1 MKNKIYVIG
10 HKNPDTDSVCS
21 ALAYA
26 RYKEMTDGQNGE
38 YIAMRAGE
46 LNPETEYVLNYFGL
60 EAPALAEDVRPQLK
74 DTAFGKGL
82 SISEDIS
89 LKKAWDMLNKSASN
103 TLTMTDGE
111 GNVKGIIS
119 VGDIARS
126 FMASSDSGVLS
137 AASTPV
143 KNVVETIGAQLVCGN
158 PDAVINSGRV
168 MIASTE
174 ADLDRCSVSGGDTV
188 LLVDDEK
195 AQKKA
200 VINGAACIIV
210 CLGANPA
217 TKIIKLAED
226 NGCALLKSPMD
237 TLTTARMLNQSVP
250 VSHFMKKEGI
260 LMFNEEDITEDV
272 KDAAADTRHRE
283 FPVLD
288 KEGKFVGVVT
298 REDLIKTGKKKLILV
313 DHNEKTQAVG
323 GMTQADVLEV
333 IDHHKIGRIE
343 TQGPIMYKN
352 RPVGCT
358 STIIYGMYVDAGL
371 AIPKEIAGAMC
382 SAILSDTLL
391 YRSPTCTDAD
401 KEAAEALAK
410 IAGIDTEKYAFD
422 MFAAGSDFGSKSE
435 EEIFNLDYKTF
446 NVGEY
451 TYGVGQVQSVN
462 KKELDDMKEKML
474 AYMEKV
480 VAGGEADMVYL
491 MLTDILAES
500 SELLCAGTG
509 ALDTAARAFGVD
521 KGDRSVYLKGAVSRK
536 KQIIPQLTAALQK

>member
-210 CLGANPA
+210 CLGADPA

-333 IDHHKIGRIE
+333 IDHHKIGRIA
-343 TQGPIMYKN
+343 
-352 RPVGCT
+352 VGH
-358 STIIYGMYVDAGL
+358 SYGFHAHAVQFPM
-371 AIPKEIAGAMC
+371 
-382 SAILSDTLL
+382 
-391 YRSPTCTDAD
+391 R
-401 KEAAEALAK
+401 
-410 IAGIDTEKYAFD
+410 
-422 MFAAGSDFGSKSE
+422 
-435 EEIFNLDYKTF
+435 
-446 NVGEY
+446 VGFCRD
-451 TYGVGQVQSVN
+451 VFQ
-462 KKELDDMKEKML
+462 
-474 AYMEKV
+474 
-480 VAGGEADMVYL
+480 
-491 MLTDILAES
+491 
-500 SELLCAGTG
+500 
-509 ALDTAARAFGVD
+509 
-521 KGDRSVYLKGAVSRK
+521 
-536 KQIIPQLTAALQK
+536 LQKLFRIFAELSGRIGYLACLHLYLYFGLGQHVCHPVVFAFHHAAHHFRLRVGGSCYQQSCCNG

>member
-1 MKNKIYVIG
+1 
-10 HKNPDTDSVCS
+10 
-21 ALAYA
+21 
-26 RYKEMTDGQNGE
+26 
-38 YIAMRAGE
+38 
-46 LNPETEYVLNYFGL
+46 
-60 EAPALAEDVRPQLK
+60 
-74 DTAFGKGL
+74 
-82 SISEDIS
+82 
-89 LKKAWDMLNKSASN
+89 
-103 TLTMTDGE
+103 MTDGE

-210 CLGANPA
+210 CLGADPA

-283 FPVLD
+283 FPVLN

-371 AIPKEIAGAMC
+371 TIPKEIAGAMC
-382 SAILSDTLL
+382 SAIL
-391 YRSPTCTDAD
+391 P
-401 KEAAEALAK
+401 
-410 IAGIDTEKYAFD
+410 
-422 MFAAGSDFGSKSE
+422 
-435 EEIFNLDYKTF
+435 
-446 NVGEY
+446 
-451 TYGVGQVQSVN
+451 
-462 KKELDDMKEKML
+462 
-474 AYMEKV
+474 
-480 VAGGEADMVYL
+480 
-491 MLTDILAES
+491 ILF
-500 SELLCAGTG
+500 CIV
-509 ALDTAARAFGVD
+509 RRHVPMQIR
-521 KGDRSVYLKGAVSRK
+521 KRQKHWLKLRE
-536 KQIIPQLTAALQK
+536 

>member
-1 MKNKIYVIG
+1 MKKEIYVIG

-26 RYKEMTDGQNGE
+26 QYKNMTDGQNGE
-38 YIAMRAGE
+38 YKAMRAGE
-46 LNPETEYVLNYFGL
+46 LNPETEYVLDYFGL
-60 EAPALAEDVRPQLK
+60 ETPPLAEDVRPQLK
-74 DTAFGKGL
+74 DTDFGRGL
-82 SISEDIS
+82 CIKEDVS
-89 LKKAWDMLNKSASN
+89 LKKAWEMLNESSSK
-103 TLTMTDGE
+103 TLVMTDDQDQ
-111 GNVKGIIS
+111 VKGIIS

-126 FMASSDSGVLS
+126 FVASSDSGVLS
-137 AASTPV
+137 AASTPIE
-143 KNVVETIGAQLVCGN
+143 NIVETLGAQLVCGD
-158 PDAVINSGRV
+158 PHGVIKSGRV
-168 MIASTE
+168 LVAATE
-174 ADLDRCSVSGGDTV
+174 GDLDRCSISGGDTV

-200 VINGAACIIV
+200 VKNGAACVIV
-210 CLGANPA
+210 CLGADPA
-217 TKIIKLAED
+217 ARIRKLAED
-226 NGCALLKSPMD
+226 NGCALIKSPMD
-237 TLTTARMLNQSVP
+237 TFTTARMLNQSVP
-250 VSHFMKKEGI
+250 VSYFMKKEGI
-260 LMFNEEDITEDV
+260 LMFNEDDNTEDV
-272 KDAAADTRHRE
+272 KTAAAETRHRE

-288 KEGKFVGVVT
+288 KEGRLAGVIT
-298 REDLIKTGKKKLILV
+298 REDLIGSGKKQLILV

-323 GMTQADVLEV
+323 GMSQADVLEV

-358 STIIYGMYVDAGL
+358 STIIYGMYKEAGL

-391 YRSPTCTDAD
+391 YRSPTCTEAD
-401 KEAAEALAK
+401 RQAAEALAA

-422 MFAAGSDFGSKSE
+422 MFAAGSDFGSKNE

-462 KKELDDMKEKML
+462 RKELDDMKEKML

-480 VAGGEADMVYL
+480 CAGGQADMVYL

-500 SELLCAGTG
+500 SELLCAGNG
-509 ALDTAARAFGVD
+509 ALDTAAKAFGVD

>member
-210 CLGANPA
+210 CLGADPA

-371 AIPKEIAGAMC
+371 TIPKEIAGAMC

-491 MLTDILAES
+491 MYGISDAHRYFGGIIR
-500 SELLCAGTG
+500 
-509 ALDTAARAFGVD
+509 TAVRGY
-521 KGDRSVYLKGAVSRK
+521 GS
-536 KQIIPQLTAALQK
+536 P